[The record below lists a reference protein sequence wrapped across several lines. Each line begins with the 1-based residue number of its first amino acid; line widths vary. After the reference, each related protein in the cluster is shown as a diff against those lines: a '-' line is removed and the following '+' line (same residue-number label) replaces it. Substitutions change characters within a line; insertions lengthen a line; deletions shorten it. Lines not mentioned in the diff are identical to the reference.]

1 MKIISIK
8 LFVIFKYYIYICR
21 NNYNTWGCHR
31 IDSQSSGSYAGV
43 GLSNTR
49 LINQMAKVVNGKT
62 NEVGTREDLVAA
74 LNGMKVET
82 LELV

>member
-1 MKIISIK
+1 M
-8 LFVIFKYYIYICR
+8 
-21 NNYNTWGCHR
+21 
-31 IDSQSSGSYAGV
+31 
-43 GLSNTR
+43 
-49 LINQMAKVVNGKT
+49 INVVNGKT